1 MHLDFNIYKLLL
13 IFVLL
18 FITLIII
25 VRIKVRPK
33 KMIERVNMETF
44 TVDNCID
51 IYDALKEYKVVNIHY
66 TFAGIFI
73 YLFCNLFIFLYLRY
87 LCIGQ
92 QININN
98 YIQRWSILYIVS
110 FVLFTLTLSI
120 GLYIIHILFH
130 KEYRKLHIYLV
141 GNEKY
146 LRIVNKIHDRKYDS
160 LIIYLLIN
168 RLGKFLY
175 PIVITH
181 QSIEEYHNFKKK
193 INSEYK
199 ISKFKLKIQK
209 FLRYHYEKNG
219 IFKYFFDI
227 FYLKIVGFINLSLPK
242 WMRVFPEILLVLAI
256 LYDINHNVLYS
267 IFYMSILYI
276 ILINIRK
283 IKEFYIG
290 TDPVCDEDIHNY
302 LYEKGELLEDDMWY
316 NYIEQYIR
324 YNFKYWIMVDHPSRG
339 PWHELRTKEN
349 TLDKYLSIIWVPFIY
364 FIFYQ
369 DSYTIFVPILNLN
382 IPCFIFLW
390 ILIGLQYVFYFILFY
405 KNCFLFSAS
414 ETILDNFGIVITQN
428 FTIEEKAKF
437 VLDYIKYYLPTGN
450 ILNSSIIILYSNE
463 SMELSKN
470 INEIRS
476 AINLAFN
483 NYNIQYL
490 KIDSNLIYIPLPE
503 IVKLI
508 RNTIIIGGVMK
519 YLLTQYE
526 IIEVTLKLIKND
538 PEVIYELIKKF
549 VKILKII

>member
-1 MHLDFNIYKLLL
+1 
-13 IFVLL
+13 
-18 FITLIII
+18 
-25 VRIKVRPK
+25 
-33 KMIERVNMETF
+33 
-44 TVDNCID
+44 
-51 IYDALKEYKVVNIHY
+51 
-66 TFAGIFI
+66 
-73 YLFCNLFIFLYLRY
+73 
-87 LCIGQ
+87 
-92 QININN
+92 
-98 YIQRWSILYIVS
+98 
-110 FVLFTLTLSI
+110 
-120 GLYIIHILFH
+120 
-130 KEYRKLHIYLV
+130 
-141 GNEKY
+141 
-146 LRIVNKIHDRKYDS
+146 
-160 LIIYLLIN
+160 
-168 RLGKFLY
+168 
-175 PIVITH
+175 
-181 QSIEEYHNFKKK
+181 
-193 INSEYK
+193 
-199 ISKFKLKIQK
+199 
-209 FLRYHYEKNG
+209 
-219 IFKYFFDI
+219 
-227 FYLKIVGFINLSLPK
+227 
-242 WMRVFPEILLVLAI
+242 
-256 LYDINHNVLYS
+256 
-267 IFYMSILYI
+267 
-276 ILINIRK
+276 
-283 IKEFYIG
+283 
-290 TDPVCDEDIHNY
+290 
-302 LYEKGELLEDDMWY
+302 
-316 NYIEQYIR
+316 
-324 YNFKYWIMVDHPSRG
+324 MVDHPSRG

-349 TLDKYLSIIWVPFIY
+349 TLDKYLSILWIPFIY

-369 DSYTIFVPILNLN
+369 DSYTIFVPIFNLS
-382 IPCFIFLW
+382 IPCFIFLLPILLSKYIFENKVFNFQVEENYHYASYNKYWYIFLW

-538 PEVIYELIKKF
+538 PEVIYEIIKKF